1 MLKIEINK
9 QDFIFF
15 IELGCSN
22 KELAEVFE
30 CSERTVA
37 KRKVKWDLL
46 GLTKNNKT
54 SKIIDEKR
62 VCLKCNEQKHLKNFT
77 KHSSAKS
84 GYRSTC
90 KTCRSQ
96 EGKLWYTK
104 NKDQKTLANKKHYEA
119 NKNLYFLKDS
129 KRRAALK
136 NAVPSWYSKEDDAEF
151 LRLKAECEKLNKIT
165 GIVYEIDHIIPLQ
178 SKTVCGLHCKE
189 NWQILT
195 RAQNRSKSNKY
206 IT

>member
-1 MLKIEINK
+1 MLKIEIDK
-9 QDFIFF
+9 EDFIFF
-15 IELGCSN
+15 IKLGCSN

-37 KRKVKWDLL
+37 KRKVEWNLL

-54 SKIIDEKR
+54 TEIINNKR
-62 VCLKCNEQKHLKNFT
+62 VCLKCKKEKHLKHFT

-90 KTCRSQ
+90 RECRTG
-96 EGKLWYTK
+96 EAKHWYKENRQQK
-104 NKDQKTLANKKHYEA
+104 NLTSKKHYEA
-119 NKNLYFLKDS
+119 NKEKYFLRYS

-136 NAVPSWYSKEDDAEF
+136 NAIPSWYSETDDIEF
-151 LRLKAECEKLNKIT
+151 LKLKQECEELNKKT
-165 GIVYEIDHIIPLQ
+165 GIIHEIDHIIPLQ
-178 SKTVCGLHCKE
+178 SDIVCGLHCKE

-195 RAQNRSKSNKY
+195 REQNRSKSNKY